1 MAKNRGREFATTDDD
16 ERKRFELKPDSGTE
30 NAAPEELDLENP
42 RDADRMGR
50 VYATPSEEIADPE
63 HRDGMAAQADTEAHE
78 ESVRRREQNK
88 PTRP

>member
-1 MAKNRGREFATTDDD
+1 MAKNRGREFATMDDD
-16 ERKRFELKPDSGTE
+16 ERRRFELKPDKGE
-30 NAAPEELDLENP
+30 GAAPEELDLENP

-78 ESVRRREQNK
+78 ESIRRRKENK